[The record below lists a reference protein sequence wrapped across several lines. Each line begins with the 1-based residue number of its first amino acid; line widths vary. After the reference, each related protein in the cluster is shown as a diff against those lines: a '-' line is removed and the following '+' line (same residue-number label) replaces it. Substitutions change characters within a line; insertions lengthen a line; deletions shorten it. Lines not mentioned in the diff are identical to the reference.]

1 MGISLRD
8 RIREGQRVHRVLY
21 LTCSFRRIK
30 QLKMSIKMEES
41 RVINEDSTAEELAPI
56 AKAVNDLLAIP
67 VTMRSKNKKGVRIE
81 KGEVIDFEYTG
92 PILERVL
99 KEDRVIRTTPLTGR
113 YARIP
118 VVVAPIRNRKGDVI
132 AALGVVDVVGTVDLG
147 AVFADFP
154 RVLEQIK
161 SYPKVKP

>member
-1 MGISLRD
+1 
-8 RIREGQRVHRVLY
+8 
-21 LTCSFRRIK
+21 
-30 QLKMSIKMEES
+30 MEES
-41 RVINEDSTAEELAPI
+41 IEINEDSSAEELAPI
-56 AKAVNDLLAIP
+56 AKAVNDLLVIP
-67 VTMRSKNKKGVRIE
+67 VTMRSKNKKGVRVE

-92 PILERVL
+92 PVLERVL
-99 KEDRVIRTTPLTGR
+99 DENRVIRTTPLTGR

-118 VVVAPIRNRKGDVI
+118 VIVAPIRNRKEEVI

-161 SYPKVKP
+161 SHPKPARE

>member
-1 MGISLRD
+1 
-8 RIREGQRVHRVLY
+8 
-21 LTCSFRRIK
+21 
-30 QLKMSIKMEES
+30 MEEGI
-41 RVINEDSTAEELAPI
+41 VINEDSTAEELAPI
-56 AKAVNDLLAIP
+56 AKAVNDLLVIP
-67 VTMRSKNKKGVRIE
+67 VTARSKNKKGVRVE

-99 KEDRVIRTTPLTGR
+99 KENRVIRTTPLTGR

-118 VVVAPIRNRKGDVI
+118 VVVTPIRNKKGEVI
-132 AALGVVDVVGTVDLG
+132 AALGIVDVVGTVDLG

-161 SYPKVKP
+161 SYPKDKERTKNVEE